1 MERRCDMKYENE
13 KHSKKM
19 SLTIKPSNYNKMKV
33 LADEGKIKSMSDFV
47 NFLVE
52 DYFKKNSS

>member
-1 MERRCDMKYENE
+1 MKYENE